1 MGFPYGFKSSP
12 ELDSP
17 LVFKKTRTIS
27 TRIQQGDSTWPAA
40 QTAKSVLTPFVPV
53 RSRPASTAAPNA
65 KRWKK
70 LQTSIAPARTQ
81 AAKAIPNKPQKKR
94 PPSHLPRTAA
104 ETFSSTL
111 ALPTSGIC
119 ENASRNHRS
128 GKAAFPKIGTRNR
141 RTRCGASDEL
151 PRTRRTGRSVWP
163 LPRPAC

>member
-17 LVFKKTRTIS
+17 LVFKKTKTIS

-81 AAKAIPNKPQKKR
+81 AAKAIPNKRKR
-94 PPSHLPRTAA
+94 KGRRPIYLGRRPKRHIFAA
-104 ETFSSTL
+104 L
-111 ALPTSGIC
+111 ATYFWNL
-119 ENASRNHRS
+119 
-128 GKAAFPKIGTRNR
+128 
-141 RTRCGASDEL
+141 
-151 PRTRRTGRSVWP
+151 
-163 LPRPAC
+163 